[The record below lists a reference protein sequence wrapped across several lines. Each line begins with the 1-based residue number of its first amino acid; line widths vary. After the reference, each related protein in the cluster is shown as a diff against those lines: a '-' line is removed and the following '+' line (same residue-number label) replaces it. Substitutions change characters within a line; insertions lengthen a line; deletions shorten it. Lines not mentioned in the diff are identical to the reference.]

1 MTSSNVFKQIKMRY
15 KENKKPMLS
24 RSKAGNVGI
33 LIFLLLIG
41 IFMILPVFYSVIQ
54 AFKPIE
60 EYYAFPPRFFVKNPT
75 FENFKTVFELA
86 GNLWVPFSRYI
97 FNSVF
102 ISVGGT
108 IVYVFIASM
117 AAYPLAKANFPGK
130 TTISLLVVFALLFQG
145 DAITLPRYIILAGMG
160 TIDTY
165 WAIILPVLAG
175 TMGVFLMQQFLT
187 ASIPNETLEAARIDG
202 ASEYSIFFKI
212 VMPTA
217 KPAWLTVIIF
227 TFQALWNSNPQTY
240 IYSENLKLLPSVL
253 STIASGGIT
262 RAGAGSAVTVIMMI
276 PPVAIF
282 LYSQSSVMQTM
293 AHSGLK

>member
-1 MTSSNVFKQIKMRY
+1 
-15 KENKKPMLS
+15 MLS
-24 RSKAGNVGI
+24 RTKAGNVGI
-33 LIFLLLIG
+33 FLFLLCIG
-41 IFMILPVFYSVIQ
+41 TFMILPVFYSIIQ

-75 FENFKTVFELA
+75 FENFKMVFELA

-102 ISVGGT
+102 VSVGGT
-108 IVYVFIASM
+108 MIYVMVASM
-117 AAYPLAKANFPGK
+117 AAYPLAKARFPGK
-130 TTISLLVVFALLFQG
+130 ALISILVVFALLFQG
-145 DAITLPRYIILAGMG
+145 DAITLPRYIILAGLG
-160 TIDTY
+160 TINTY
-165 WAIILPVLAG
+165 WAVILPVMAG

-187 ASIPNETLEAARIDG
+187 ASIPDATLEAARIDG
-202 ASEYSIFFKI
+202 ASEYSVFFRI
-212 VMPTA
+212 VMPSA

-262 RAGAGSAVTVIMMI
+262 RAVAGSAVSVIMMI
-276 PPVAIF
+276 PPILIF